1 MQLDTSETPSAWL
14 KKALARRTELR
25 KLGPAIMA
33 DLKRWL
39 PSSWPLTEASVKD
52 MIETALRALEQ
63 GIGKMREIAGTEK

>member
-1 MQLDTSETPSAWL
+1 MLNPAIRSGVG
-14 KKALARRTELR
+14 RR
-25 KLGPAIMA
+25 GPAIMA